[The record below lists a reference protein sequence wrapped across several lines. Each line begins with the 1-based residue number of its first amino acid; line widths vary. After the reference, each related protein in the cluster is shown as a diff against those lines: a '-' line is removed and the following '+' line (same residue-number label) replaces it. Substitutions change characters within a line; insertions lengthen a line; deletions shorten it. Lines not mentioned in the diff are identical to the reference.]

1 MSRLCLLTKIVCI
14 IVVAMFFAGCAIS
27 YTVKEPIPSSID
39 YGRKDIN
46 PVTLT
51 IIDKRTGSDSIF
63 LAKVIG
69 IGGSMSDSVSIKID
83 TMEDPVGFFAQQLE
97 RELISRGIPAKCVVG
112 KTATEGLVLLIN
124 KYQIVNV
131 RATGFSPWEACHVF
145 YGTIVMDKQ
154 EKVIKTYFYNGKT
167 PVWDMKEVEEP
178 CFTIPVSIIIKDV
191 ASKINRTVFNL
202 RASDG
207 KIDELTAQIDAEI
220 GKDKKNP
227 YDRPFW
233 KVLELGYTN
242 NLKATEP
249 LKKYTQDSDEF
260 FKSCALSAIG
270 TLGADGQ
277 LEFLIQQYSGA
288 GGYNDKYMAAKSIG
302 DIGTPAALQVLQ
314 DMKKDKAYT
323 SESGLRY
330 CVDLYA
336 P

>member
-1 MSRLCLLTKIVCI
+1 MSRLCLLTKIVCL
-14 IVVAMFFAGCAIS
+14 IVVAVFFAGCAIS

-83 TMEDPVGFFAQQLE
+83 TMEDPVGFFAHQLE
-97 RELISRGIPAKCVVG
+97 TELISRGIPAKCVVG

-154 EKVIKTYFYNGKT
+154 EKAIKTYFYNGKT

-191 ASKINRTVFNL
+191 ASKINRAVFNL

-270 TLGADGQ
+270 TLGAEGQ
-277 LEFLIQQYSGA
+277 LEYLIQQYSGA
-288 GGYNDKYMAAKSIG
+288 GGYNDKYMAAKAIG

-323 SESGLRY
+323 SESGLKY